1 MMVSMMITGM
11 TSHSPPQL
19 SSSPLCV
26 LVFFAAPFTKTH
38 HDHTRQTHI
47 EFPAESHLMANSN
60 FNSIQFLSI
69 IMSGRTGGEEVRV
82 DVKWVQKWQKK
93 SQFHPVLCCLLILF
107 LLWYHPVWLVLTPKT
122 KGGAVLGRRLCLVI
136 LAMDIAMWLM
146 TCQCATQLDKLR
158 GSPPSKLRQLPWLI
172 SSSLYYHR

>member
-1 MMVSMMITGM
+1 MVAHSWFVFLFSKIHYRLGGKSRLDTHFRPNCAGLSHSLSLAIHSKPSSTTHTRVDQQHSTAQHWPQWPHDLSSADECEQQNSQYTLLKWMMMMVSMMITGM

-69 IMSGRTGGEEVRV
+69 IMSGRAHRRRGG
-82 DVKWVQKWQKK
+82 
-93 SQFHPVLCCLLILF
+93 
-107 LLWYHPVWLVLTPKT
+107 
-122 KGGAVLGRRLCLVI
+122 
-136 LAMDIAMWLM
+136 
-146 TCQCATQLDKLR
+146 
-158 GSPPSKLRQLPWLI
+158 
-172 SSSLYYHR
+172 